1 MKENYKKL
9 ADKMENRKKMEDLYL
24 KLDYEKNLLVIF
36 KYFIQDIFFRTKK
49 KKGSKTIKQGKY
61 INFSKKEKDNKS
73 KLKLNYKNAQKIF
86 VFNS

>member
-36 KYFIQDIFFRTKK
+36 KYFI
-49 KKGSKTIKQGKY
+49 
-61 INFSKKEKDNKS
+61 
-73 KLKLNYKNAQKIF
+73 
-86 VFNS
+86 